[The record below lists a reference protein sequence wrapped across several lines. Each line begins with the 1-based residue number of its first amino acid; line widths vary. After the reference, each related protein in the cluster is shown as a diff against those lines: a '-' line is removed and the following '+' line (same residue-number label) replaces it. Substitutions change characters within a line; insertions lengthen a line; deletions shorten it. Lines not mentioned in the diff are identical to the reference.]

1 MVWMSLMRGKGER
14 GIILLIA
21 ASHPRNAL
29 NVTEKPDQ
37 RGKTT
42 LHHLQHISRRIEA
55 MRLQN

>member
-1 MVWMSLMRGKGER
+1 MRGKGER